1 MLSMHKNKKIAFVVV
16 QYFCNTEKLNRL
28 KTKTHSKLLFIS
40 NETNKC
46 NLNIFFAFLNEET
59 VLMIRIIIFIV
70 LTS

>member
-1 MLSMHKNKKIAFVVV
+1 MFMKYNFTYALPLSLEYFNNSAPIVLSLHKNKKIAFVVI

-46 NLNIFFAFLNEET
+46 N
-59 VLMIRIIIFIV
+59 
-70 LTS
+70 